1 MGFSFDDLNPFTGF
15 GLLDSLAGHASSK
28 DLQQRGHDFDR
39 EMWEK
44 QSAFAQSQQM
54 RSFDI
59 SRQLMEKQYGLGL
72 RGLESAPSSA
82 VQGLKK
88 AGLNPILAATGGFKS
103 SAPNVSAPG
112 VGPVGATPSRG
123 GSPGGA
129 KSNIAAASLMES
141 NAKMMDAQA
150 RKFDAEAITQT
161 ALQEKYIADKL
172 KTLAERDKIEFEN
185 HKKSFFAFFWEKFD
199 GVLREFNQA
208 FSDWSKKNGEK
219 VNRILDS
226 IDLTLED
233 MWSLWRKQFK
243 QYDRPIGR
251 NRSR

>member
-1 MGFSFDDLNPFTGF
+1 MGGFSLNPFTGF
-15 GLLDSLAGHASSK
+15 GLLDTAASHASSK
-28 DLQQRGHDFDR
+28 DLQQRSHDFDR
-39 EMWEK
+39 EMWDK
-44 QSAFAQSQQM
+44 QSAFAQSQQL

-59 SRQLMEKQYGLGL
+59 SKQLMDKQYGLGL
-72 RGLESAPSSA
+72 RGLEHAPSSA
-82 VQGLKK
+82 VQGLRK

-103 SAPNVSAPG
+103 SAPNVSVAG
-112 VGPVGATPSRG
+112 VSPVGASPSRG

-141 NAKMMDAQA
+141 NAKMMEAQA
-150 RKFDAEAITQT
+150 RKFDAEATTQG
-161 ALQEKYIADKL
+161 ALQEKYVADKL
-172 KTLAERDKIEFEN
+172 KTMAERDKIQFEN

-199 GVLREFNQA
+199 GDLRDFNQA
-208 FSDWSKKNGEK
+208 FSDWSRRNGEK
-219 VNRILDS
+219 VDRILDS

-243 QYDRPIGR
+243 QYDRPMGR